1 MTNPTR
7 PRDDTAAPASP
18 PRLVALDG
26 LRGVFALGVMAFHY
40 LMWTAPP
47 EVQPARA
54 LVLAV
59 GLYCVD
65 GFFVISGLSLT
76 LASGA
81 TNWRRPRQWLAYAVR
96 RFARLWPL
104 YAAATLLAAIVLVRN
119 GVPASFGLLRLVMVN
134 LTLLFGWID
143 PSKAIPVGGWSLA
156 IEVVLYCLFPI
167 ILLIARDRR
176 WVLPATLAA
185 SVALMIAGAA
195 MIDPARSLAEQ
206 WPLYVRWWQH
216 AAFFVAGMAL
226 GKMAPR
232 LAALS
237 GPGALALLAA
247 GVALAA
253 ASAVIWGSADSVS
266 LVTPAPRLA
275 FLAALTLMA
284 AAATRSGL
292 GAAQPDSAA
301 ALLGQASYPV
311 YLLHPLVFEAV
322 RGITEPGPALAA
334 ALIPVV
340 IVASLAVHRGLEL
353 PLIRAGARLARQITA
368 RDRPVAAAPLPT
380 RKA

>member
-1 MTNPTR
+1 M
-7 PRDDTAAPASP
+7 DCAA
-18 PRLVALDG
+18 
-26 LRGVFALGVMAFHY
+26 RGAAGY
-40 LMWTAPP
+40 
-47 EVQPARA
+47 A

-185 SVALMIAGAA
+185 SVGVMIAGAA

-226 GKMAPR
+226 GRMVPR

-253 ASAVIWGSADSVS
+253 ASAVIWGSTDSVS

-292 GAAQPDSAA
+292 GAALPDSAA

>member
-1 MTNPTR
+1 MTMPVP
-7 PRDDTAAPASP
+7 PRDDTAAPAST
-18 PRLVALDG
+18 PRLLALDG

-47 EVQPARA
+47 EAQPARA

-76 LASGA
+76 VASGG
-81 TNWRRPRQWLAYAVR
+81 TDWTRPRQWLAFAVR

-104 YAAATLLAAIVLVRN
+104 YAAATLLAALVLVRN
-119 GVPASFGLLRLVMVN
+119 GVPASSGLVRLVLVN

-143 PSKAIPVGGWSLA
+143 PSRAIPVGGWSLA
-156 IEVVLYCLFPI
+156 IEVVLYGLFPVVM
-167 ILLIARDRR
+167 LAARDRG
-176 WVLPATLAA
+176 WVVPVVLLA
-185 SVALMIAGAA
+185 SVIAMTAGAA
-195 MIDPARSLAEQ
+195 LIDPARSLAEQ

-216 AAFFVAGMAL
+216 AAFFVAGMIL
-226 GKMAPR
+226 GRMVPR
-232 LAALS
+232 LAALPCPA
-237 GPGALALLAA
+237 GVALLAA
-247 GVALAA
+247 GLGLAT
-253 ASAVIWGSADSVS
+253 ASAMVWGSADSVS

-275 FLAALTLMA
+275 FLVALTLMA
-284 AAATRSGL
+284 AAAARPGL
-292 GAAQPDSAA
+292 GAALPDRVA

-322 RGITEPGPALAA
+322 RGITDPGPALAA
-334 ALIPVV
+334 AAIPVV
-340 IVASLAVHRGLEL
+340 IMASLAVHRGLEL

-368 RDRPVAAAPLPT
+368 RERPVAVAPLPT